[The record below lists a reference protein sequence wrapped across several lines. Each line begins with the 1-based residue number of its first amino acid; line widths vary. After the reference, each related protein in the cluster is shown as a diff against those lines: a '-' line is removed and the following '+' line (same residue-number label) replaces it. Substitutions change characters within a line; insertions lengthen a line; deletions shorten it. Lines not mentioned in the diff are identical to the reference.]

1 MCVLNQLSVVN
12 VFHKTNTANITLQH
26 ISPKSISTAHIYS
39 ERQKIEVL
47 GRTKAIQH
55 LQWWEPIPVKAHV
68 EAIREALSV
77 EFYKN
82 AVLILHPINPTNIPT
97 N

>member
-55 LQWWEPIPVKAHV
+55 LQ
-68 EAIREALSV
+68 
-77 EFYKN
+77 
-82 AVLILHPINPTNIPT
+82 
-97 N
+97 